1 MKQTLVGFTGF
12 AGAGKDYV
20 ADILIERIERHA
32 RVVKVPWAKGVRD
45 EILAELGI
53 QLPRMAPDLYAKPT
67 SPVVRRLLQWWGTEF
82 RRAEDLNYWVRWG
95 LKAAYLS
102 KADVVMFTDT
112 RFQNEVDA
120 ITTAGGM
127 IVNVTAS
134 EETRVDRIGITPMHA
149 SEELASYLHL
159 DVRINNNYG
168 TPNTNEAYV
177 MIRDLVRG
185 EL

>member
-1 MKQTLVGFTGF
+1 MRQTLVGFTGF

-20 ADILIERIERHA
+20 ADILIGRIERHV
-32 RVVKVPWAKGVRD
+32 RVVRVPWAKGVRD

-67 SPVVRRLLQWWGTEF
+67 NPAVRRLLQWWGTEF
-82 RRAEDLNYWVRWG
+82 RRAEDPEYWIKWG
-95 LKAAYLS
+95 LNAARLS
-102 KADVVMFTDT
+102 KAHVVLFTDT

-127 IVNVTAS
+127 IVNVSAS
-134 EETRVDRIGITPMHA
+134 QKTREKRIGITPMHA
-149 SEELASYLHL
+149 SEALAGLLPH
-159 DVRINNNYG
+159 DVLIDNEYG
-168 TPNTNEAYV
+168 TPNTNEAYE

-185 EL
+185 ES

>member
-1 MKQTLVGFTGF
+1 MRQVLVGFTGF

-67 SPVVRRLLQWWGTEF
+67 SPAVRRLLQWWGTEF
-82 RRAEDLNYWVRWG
+82 RRAEDPEYWVKWG
-95 LKAAYLS
+95 LTAAHLTE
-102 KADVVMFTDT
+102 ANVVMFTDT

-120 ITTAGGM
+120 ITADGGI

-149 SEELASYLHL
+149 SEELAAYLHL

-168 TPNTNEAYV
+168 TPNTDEAFEK
-177 MIRDLVRG
+177 IRDLVRG
-185 EL
+185 